1 MFELSAD
8 VKDLTLAEIETVEDL
23 IDASIDS
30 VAEKGAKKG
39 KFLRAIA
46 FVVMR
51 RENPETT
58 WEDAGNV
65 RMNTASDKGSS
76 DAEGNDDAPKPNRVA
91 RRAQSSKHA

>member
-8 VKDLTLAEIETVEDL
+8 VKNLTLAEIETVEDL

-76 DAEGNDDAPKPNRVA
+76 DAEGNGDAPKPRAA
-91 RRAQSSKHA
+91 RRAQSSKRA